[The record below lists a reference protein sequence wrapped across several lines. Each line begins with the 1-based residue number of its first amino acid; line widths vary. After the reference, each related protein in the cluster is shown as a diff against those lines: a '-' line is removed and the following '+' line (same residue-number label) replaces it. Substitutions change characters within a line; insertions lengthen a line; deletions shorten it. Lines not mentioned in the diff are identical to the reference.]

1 MSSAS
6 NAAHQ
11 ATTSR
16 GIIMSEVTVI
26 GLGEMGRALV
36 GAFLRA
42 GHRVTAWNRT
52 ADKAR
57 QLVAQGAILAPS
69 VVAAIEASSVIVVC
83 VSDYAATGA
92 ILDDQSVATAFKGR
106 TLVQLSTGTPK
117 EARDLQTWAHR
128 QGADYLDGGILAWPS
143 QMGGPETLVY
153 VSGARKTFD
162 PHEALLKDL
171 AGGLTYLGE
180 PVGLAA
186 GMFAAVLSYLAG
198 RWIGIC
204 HGALICKAEG
214 LSAKAFG
221 ETLAALSPALA
232 GDSRH
237 MGAVIE
243 TGRYD
248 NPESTL
254 RTAGNDIAR
263 LVRHAGDAGISGEW
277 PTFAAGLFRRAID
290 AGHGAEE
297 HAALIKAL
305 R

>member
-1 MSSAS
+1 MSD
-6 NAAHQ
+6 
-11 ATTSR
+11 
-16 GIIMSEVTVI
+16 VTVI
-26 GLGEMGRALV
+26 GLGEMGGALA

-42 GHRVTAWNRT
+42 GHRVTVWNRT
-52 ADKAR
+52 TGKAR

-69 VVAAIEASSVIVVC
+69 VAAAIEASPVVVVC
-83 VSDYAATGA
+83 VSDYAASRA
-92 ILDDQSVATAFKGR
+92 IVEDQSSAAAFKGR

-117 EARDLQTWAHR
+117 EAGDLQTWAHR
-128 QGADYLDGGILAWPS
+128 HGADYLDGGILAWPS
-143 QMGGPETLVY
+143 QMGEPETLVY
-153 VSGARKTFD
+153 LSGAREIFER
-162 PHEALLKDL
+162 HGSLLKGL

-180 PVGLAA
+180 PAGLAA
-186 GMFAAVLSYLAG
+186 SMFAAVLSYLAG

-221 ETLAALSPALA
+221 ETLAALAPALA

-243 TGRYD
+243 AAQYE

-254 RTAGNDIAR
+254 RTAGNDIAL
-263 LVRHAGDAGISGEW
+263 LVRHAGDAGISVEW
-277 PTFAAGLFRRAID
+277 PTFAAGLFQRAID